1 MVEGLCGD
9 LFNDGPV
16 RLQIGQRIQDDLY
29 SQLIFLNAV
38 VSFQ

>member
-1 MVEGLCGD
+1 MVEGLSGD
-9 LFNDGPV
+9 LFNDEPV